1 MAIKEIRAWRVYDRP
16 FPEGYRVLAERLW
29 PRGLRKVDLA
39 LDHWAK
45 DLAPTTEL
53 RQWFKHDPARWLEF
67 RKRYLEELRGHQEA
81 AVALLTQAKGDTLL
95 LLYAAHDEQHNG
107 AMVLAEFLR
116 ALTVP

>member
-1 MAIKEIRAWRVYDRP
+1 MAIKEIRTWRVYDRP

-53 RQWFKHDPARWLEF
+53 R
-67 RKRYLEELRGHQEA
+67 
-81 AVALLTQAKGDTLL
+81 
-95 LLYAAHDEQHNG
+95 
-107 AMVLAEFLR
+107 
-116 ALTVP
+116 